1 MLWLLDAH
9 KQRKSE
15 NKKPVT
21 TTMADESALAEKVGT
36 YKPGSIQRIKLHNFL
51 TYQDV
56 EFKPGPRY
64 VTLRWIQ
71 FVRDLLCRVV
81 DE

>member
-1 MLWLLDAH
+1 
-9 KQRKSE
+9 
-15 NKKPVT
+15 
-21 TTMADESALAEKVGT
+21 MADELALAEKVGA
-36 YKPGSIQRIKLHNFL
+36 YKPGSIQRIKLRNFL

-64 VTLRWIQ
+64 VTLEC
-71 FVRDLLCRVV
+71 FRDLLCR